1 VGNDN
6 RITVEDEQ
14 GNEKEYAVEALFD
27 MNEEWYALLTSDED
41 RILMRVVDGE
51 AEDQYLVGIDDPEE
65 AAFVLDAYQIALEA
79 DENDEGAEEHGKES
93 KH

>member
-27 MNEEWYALLTSDED
+27 MNEDWYALLTSDED
-41 RILMRVVDGE
+41 RILMRVVGGE
-51 AEDQYLVGIDDPEE
+51 GEDQYLVGIDDPEE
-65 AAFVLDAYQIALEA
+65 AASVLDAYQIALEA
-79 DENDEGAEEHGKES
+79 DENAGAEGQGKES
-93 KH
+93 